1 MRIITFN
8 DNRKLIGKPHMRLY
22 SKIVF
27 ILFLTTS
34 TLFAQ
39 ANGTIKGTIIDSEN
53 GEPVFGA
60 TIVVRSLNK
69 FAKTDFDGKY
79 TLALPPGNYDIE
91 FQMYGYGPQNRKVNL
106 TAGQNQS
113 VNVTFG
119 AQTLQTVEVTDRAL
133 NNTES
138 SLLALQ
144 KKSGT
149 VSDGISA
156 EAIKKS
162 PDSSAGD
169 VVKRVTGITLI
180 GGKYVFV
187 RGLGERYSS
196 TFLND
201 AFLPSTEPDKRIVP
215 LDIFPASL
223 LKNIRVIKTFAPE
236 ESAEFSGGLVKIE
249 TKEYPD
255 EFTMTAGLGI
265 GMNGNTTRRKF
276 LSVPQGGD
284 FFGRPTAEQ
293 ELPSIVKA
301 VPDVFSFEPGNRF
314 GGLPAQGVNLAQ
326 LTFPQSWTPKEGK
339 APYDKNFNFSV
350 GNTIKTT
357 ESGQRLGVIFGT
369 THSKDYRFKRVKDV
383 RYVPGNPV
391 DITVKDLTTI
401 GPIQSQDSDVYLE
414 ETLWG
419 NNLNLAYEFTN
430 GQQIY
435 WKNLYNIQ
443 SEEEVRDFKGVN
455 NIDNFEFASLAS
467 SFTSKE
473 LLNSTFGGTH
483 ALNLPN
489 VSRPHKLEWQYNY
502 AEANRDQPN
511 LQQQVWRRSSP
522 APVDQLPT
530 RLGNNPD
537 GTRFYSTAE
546 DTVRSGSLKYEIP
559 FDQWNG
565 LKSAFKFGGS
575 ALEREKSFRFREF
588 GSKSNVGTQ
597 DADRY
602 LVPGEVT
609 YNPGAFLTPD
619 RITGLPNKTFSERQ
633 VEPNAYD
640 AFQKLQSYF
649 TQVDLPIFSGLRF
662 IGGARQEDSYQKVRT
677 FVLKEQY
684 NGFRPT
690 VSCDPGNEQTR
701 LLLVRNNVC
710 ANDNNGIGE
719 LKTRDI
725 LPSMNFV
732 WEFVKDQNL
741 RLGYSETLTR
751 PDFREMSPFAF
762 TPYFGGDRIRGNAG
776 LQRTYIHNY
785 DLRWEWY
792 ATATNY
798 VGVGAFFKDLSNP
811 IELIGQPVAGQ
822 ISPFFTYA
830 NAQKASLRG
839 LELDFRTDLGNWFR
853 IESNFFFIKSLV
865 NVLSWE
871 QYTLSRAGILDVN
884 DRSFS
889 YDPTNLSRP
898 LQGQSEF
905 VANFKFDVYLTKKK
919 NQTLGAYYNYF
930 GDRIYVVGANGT
942 QDAYERGVGLTDLVY
957 TYKNDDRMDFK
968 FAARNIFD
976 QRFRIYIKDELLD
989 QEKLFRSYREGVSF
1003 SMSASYKFY

>member
-1 MRIITFN
+1 
-8 DNRKLIGKPHMRLY
+8 MRLT
-22 SKIVF
+22 SILF
-27 ILFLTTS
+27 ILFLS
-34 TLFAQ
+34 FASSSLFAQ
-39 ANGTIKGTIIDSEN
+39 ANGNLRGTIIDSEN

-79 TLALPPGNYDIE
+79 NLALPPGNYDVE
-91 FQMYGYGPQNRKVNL
+91 YQMYGYGPQNRKVVINSS
-106 TAGQNQS
+106 QMQS
-113 VNVTFG
+113 INVTFG
-119 AQTLQTVEVTDRAL
+119 AQVLQTVEVKDRAL

-215 LDIFPASL
+215 MDIFPASL

-255 EFTMTAGLGI
+255 EFTMTAGLGV
-265 GMNGNTTRRKF
+265 GMNANTTNKKF
-276 LSVPQGGD
+276 LHTPQSTD
-284 FFGRPTAEQ
+284 FFGRITPEQ
-293 ELPSIVKA
+293 SLPSSVAGI
-301 VPDVFSFEPGNRF
+301 PDVIPFEPGNRF
-314 GGLPAQGVNLAQ
+314 GGIPSQVVNLAEV
-326 LTFPQSWTPKEGK
+326 TFPQNWTPKEGK

-357 ESGQRLGVIFGT
+357 ESGQRLGIMFGT
-369 THSKDYRFKRVKDV
+369 THSKEYRFKRIKDV
-383 RYVPGNPV
+383 RYVAANPV
-391 DITVKDLTTI
+391 NLLVKDLTTI
-401 GPIQSQDSDVYLE
+401 SPIQTQDADLYTE
-414 ETLWG
+414 ETISG

-430 GQQIY
+430 GQQLY
-435 WKNLYNIQ
+435 WKNLYTVQ
-443 SEEEVRDFKGVN
+443 SEQNVRDFRGTNK
-455 NIDNFEFASLAS
+455 IDNFEFFSIASDVV
-467 SFTSKE
+467 SKQ
-473 LLNSTFGGTH
+473 LMNSTFGGTH
-483 ALNLPN
+483 ALNIPN
-489 VSRPHKLEWQYNY
+489 LSRPHKLEWQYNY

-511 LQQQVWRRSSP
+511 LQQQVWRRSDP
-522 APVDQLPT
+522 PT
-530 RLGNNPD
+530 TPTQIPFRLNNNPD
-537 GTRFYSTAE
+537 GTRFYSTSE

-565 LKSAFKFGGS
+565 LKSALKIGGS
-575 ALEREKSFRFREF
+575 AQDREKNFRFREF
-588 GSKSNVGTQ
+588 GSKSNVGTGNF
-597 DADRY
+597 DNY
-602 LVPGEVT
+602 LIPGEIV
-609 YNPGAFLTPD
+609 YNQTEFLTANKN
-619 RITGLPNKTFSERQ
+619 TGQFNRTFSERQ
-633 VEPNAYD
+633 IEPNAYD
-640 AFQKLQSYF
+640 AFQHLRSTFAQL
-649 TQVDLPIFSGLRF
+649 DMPIVSNLRF
-662 IGGARQEDSYQKVRT
+662 IGGARYEDSYQKVRT
-677 FVLKEQY
+677 FVLKDQY
-684 NGFRPT
+684 NALRPGIN
-690 VSCDPGNEQTR
+690 CDPGNEQ
-701 LLLVRNNVC
+701 VRIGLIKNNIC
-710 ANDNNGIGE
+710 SADNNGVGE
-719 LKTRDI
+719 LKTKDI

-741 RLGYSETLTR
+741 RLGYTETLTR

-762 TPYFGGDRIRGNAG
+762 TPYFGGDRIRGNSS
-776 LQRTYIHNY
+776 LNRTYIHNY

-798 VGVGAFFKDLSNP
+798 IGAGVFFKDLSNP

-830 NAQKASLRG
+830 NAQKANLKG
-839 LELDFRTDLGNWFR
+839 IELDFRTDLGNWFR
-853 IESNFFFIKSLV
+853 IETNFFFIKSLV
-865 NVLSWE
+865 NVISWE
-871 QYTLSRAGILDVN
+871 QYIVGKAGLLDVN

-898 LQGQSEF
+898 LQGQSPF
-905 VANFKFDVYLTKKK
+905 VANFKFDVYLNKKK
-919 NQTLGAYYNYF
+919 NSTLGFYYNYF
-930 GDRIYVVGANGT
+930 GDRIFVVGANGS
-942 QDAYERGVGLTDLVY
+942 QDAYERGVGLTDVVY
-957 TYKNDDRMDFK
+957 TYKHEERTDFK
-968 FAARNIFD
+968 FAARNVFD
-976 QRFRIYIKDELLD
+976 QRFRIYVKDELLGE
-989 QEKLFRSYREGVSF
+989 EKLFRSYREGVSF
-1003 SMSASYKFY
+1003 SMSATYKFF